1 MSKELKKDITVVL
14 SGEGADEIFGGYG
27 RIFRSTDDFTHQDI
41 LKEQTETAALFDK
54 KYGQQHL
61 SSELEHFIFNYSYT
75 KPALKHNLLAKDVD
89 WQTIE
94 LELNQRFERSFNE
107 VAASDYQTKMMYTFE
122 TVHLQ
127 GLLSR
132 VDTTTM
138 ATSVEARVP
147 FVDHRLVEFAFSI
160 PNKYKLKWNSAQD
173 QALAKNKL
181 SDQSSEVHDTPK
193 YILKK
198 VGEKYLPN
206 EVLYRKKMG
215 FPVPLDKWLG
225 GSFADQARE
234 ILTDKDNIANQVID
248 TTFVLS
254 LLDDKDLAKNHS
266 LAMKVW
272 MVLNLFTFC
281 ATYNK
286 YLIQ

>member
-1 MSKELKKDITVVL
+1 
-14 SGEGADEIFGGYG
+14 
-27 RIFRSTDDFTHQDI
+27 
-41 LKEQTETAALFDK
+41 
-54 KYGQQHL
+54 
-61 SSELEHFIFNYSYT
+61 
-75 KPALKHNLLAKDVD
+75 
-89 WQTIE
+89 
-94 LELNQRFERSFNE
+94 
-107 VAASDYQTKMMYTFE
+107 MYTFE

-160 PNKYKLKWNSAQD
+160 PNKYKLKWNSAED
-173 QALAKNKL
+173 QLLAKDKL
-181 SDQSSEVHDTPK
+181 ADQSSEVHDTPK

-198 VGEKYLPN
+198 VGEKYLP
-206 EVLYRKKMG
+206 EQVLYRKKMG

-225 GSFADQARE
+225 GSFADQARK

-248 TTFVLS
+248 ADFVLS
-254 LLDDKDLAKNHS
+254 LLDDKDLATNHS

-272 MVLNLFTFC
+272 MVLNLFAFC
-281 ATYNK
+281 DAYHN
-286 YLIQ
+286 YLCEK